1 MSEINVSSS
10 LGFGELSKRLDQ
22 RGGFLPIFEAI
33 SKKLPAINRIPA
45 VPCNGPAGSYTHKV
59 NRRTSL
65 PSGTWTKFGE
75 GVASSASTTQV
86 VTFNCALLEAL
97 SEVNANMID
106 SLGGADA
113 REKARSQED
122 IAFVEGMTEQVWDSL
137 ITGTTTSAPEQFDG
151 LQQYLSSLSQTMVF
165 DGGNAGGTSIYVAD
179 FSTDACFFIYPAGV
193 ERGEYGLVMDTN
205 ADGGNGKVWTEESS
219 DATKKL
225 LVYRT
230 LFQWYIGFVVR
241 DELAIGRI
249 ANINPTVGGSNTF
262 DENDLIELLEY
273 GRFGSGTTILCSKE
287 IRAQMRIRLKDK
299 NNVNF
304 SVAQGLGGVEI
315 LTFAGVPVFRCD
327 AIGIAE
333 STVT

>member
-1 MSEINVSSS
+1 MAEINVASE
-10 LGFGELSKRLDQ
+10 LGFGELSKRLDPK
-22 RGGFLPIFEAI
+22 GGFLPIFEAI

-45 VPCNGPAGSYTHKV
+45 VPCNGPVGSYTHKI

-65 PSGTWTKFGE
+65 PSGTWTKFGK

-86 VTFNCALLEAL
+86 VTYNCALLEAL

-106 SLGGADA
+106 SLGGAGIREQA
-113 REKARSQED
+113 RAQED
-122 IAFVEGMTEQVWDSL
+122 KAFVLGMTEQVWDSL

-151 LQQYLSSLSQTMVF
+151 MQQYLSTLSQTMVF

-179 FSTDACFFIYPAGV
+179 FGVDTCHFIYPNGV
-193 ERGEYGLVMDTN
+193 DRGEYGLVIDTN
-205 ADGGNGKVWTEESS
+205 PDGGNGKVWTTETG

-230 LFQWYIGFVVR
+230 LFQWYLGFVVH

-262 DENDLIELLEY
+262 DENDLIEMLEY
-273 GRFGSGTTILCSKE
+273 GRFGPGTTILVCKE
-287 IRAQMRIRLKDK
+287 VKAQMRIRLKDK
-299 NNVNF
+299 SNVNF
-304 SVAQGLGGVEI
+304 DTVTGLGGVEI
-315 LTFAGVPVFRCD
+315 LRFAGVPVFRCD
-327 AIGIAE
+327 AISTSEG
-333 STVT
+333 TVT